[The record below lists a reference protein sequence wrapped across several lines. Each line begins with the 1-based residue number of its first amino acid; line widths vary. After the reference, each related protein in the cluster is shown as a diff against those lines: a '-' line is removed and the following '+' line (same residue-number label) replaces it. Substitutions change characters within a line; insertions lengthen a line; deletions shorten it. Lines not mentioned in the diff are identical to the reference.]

1 MAVSKNLRSIA
12 GSQTTAGAAEETVLL
27 SIDGSAP
34 AATIAIPTDQELIL
48 SGWVVT
54 AEAAARF
61 KLQQDNGSGFFD
73 VIFLRVAADGTV
85 GITDFGAVSIRIAGG
100 PGVTFRV
107 QVQTPAGASPVTVA
121 IRAYTDS
128 N

>member
-1 MAVSKNLRSIA
+1 MAVSKNLKSIT

-34 AATIAIPTDQELIL
+34 AATIAVDPGEELIL

-54 AEAAARF
+54 AEAPARF

-73 VIFLRVAADGTV
+73 LAFLRVATDGTV
-85 GITDFGAVSIRIAGG
+85 GLTDYGSVPIRIGG
-100 PGVTFRV
+100 GVGVSLRIRVTTPGGST
-107 QVQTPAGASPVTVA
+107 PVTVA
-121 IRAYTDS
+121 MRAYTDVA
-128 N
+128 